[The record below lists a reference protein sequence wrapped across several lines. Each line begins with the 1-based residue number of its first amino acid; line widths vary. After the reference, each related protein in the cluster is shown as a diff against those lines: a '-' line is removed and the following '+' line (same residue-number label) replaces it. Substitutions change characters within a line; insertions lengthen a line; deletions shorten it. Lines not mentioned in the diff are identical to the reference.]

1 MLPTP
6 LPTKLVDR
14 PCSLLIISSGES
26 TLPTPTAL
34 SVSRKRHRYW
44 SIIITRVKCID
55 RKLNIA
61 TCINST
67 ILNGENSGSQ
77 CTGASKILLVLL
89 GNVKNHL
96 AG

>member
-6 LPTKLVDR
+6 LPTKLVDK
-14 PCSLLIISSGES
+14 PSSLLIISSGES

-34 SVSRKRHRYW
+34 SVSRKRHCYLVASLVW
-44 SIIITRVKCID
+44 STD

-67 ILNGENSGSQ
+67 ILNGENSVSQ

-89 GNVKNHL
+89 GNVENHL

>member
-6 LPTKLVDR
+6 LPTKLVDK
-14 PCSLLIISSGES
+14 PSSLLIISSGES

-34 SVSRKRHRYW
+34 SVSRKRHCHR
-44 SIIITRVKCID
+44 SIISPVNCIN

-67 ILNGENSGSQ
+67 ILNGENSVSQ

-89 GNVKNHL
+89 GNVENHL